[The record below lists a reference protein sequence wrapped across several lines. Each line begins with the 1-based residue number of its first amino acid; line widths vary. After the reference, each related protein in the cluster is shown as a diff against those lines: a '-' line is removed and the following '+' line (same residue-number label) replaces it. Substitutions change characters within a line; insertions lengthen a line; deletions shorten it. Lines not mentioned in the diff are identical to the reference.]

1 MFWRNKFWAP
11 HWGAHV
17 FLAAV
22 VIAAAAAVVVAVIG
36 ATTIAA
42 AEEQQNK
49 DDDPPAT
56 VITIRHTHNHYLQ
69 DFLERF
75 AAHSM
80 VFRRQKKVQR
90 FTEEYKKLPISV
102 YRGDALPFGEGG
114 SALPNRERCRKT
126 FRFTAIFRRSP
137 NFFNL
142 FRHALRRATFPKGEG
157 LTPRKMAIC

>member
-1 MFWRNKFWAP
+1 MFLKNKFWAP

-22 VIAAAAAVVVAVIG
+22 VIAAAAAVVAVIG
-36 ATTIAA
+36 ATAIAA
-42 AEEQQNK
+42 AEEQQNQ

-90 FTEEYKKLPISV
+90 LVGNKLLPISV
-102 YRGDALPFGEGG
+102 YRAV
-114 SALPNRERCRKT
+114 S
-126 FRFTAIFRRSP
+126 
-137 NFFNL
+137 
-142 FRHALRRATFPKGEG
+142 
-157 LTPRKMAIC
+157 